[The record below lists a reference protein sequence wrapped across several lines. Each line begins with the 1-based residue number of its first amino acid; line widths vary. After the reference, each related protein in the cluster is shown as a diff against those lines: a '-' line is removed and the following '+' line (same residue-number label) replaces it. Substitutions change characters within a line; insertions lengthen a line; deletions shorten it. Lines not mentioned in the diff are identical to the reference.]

1 MKTACVSLALFL
13 TALAAAGC
21 DVRVNDKGQIDVDV
35 NEGGRAEDEST
46 RTYPLAKNGQ
56 LELETYNGDIE
67 LHGAAAGSAL
77 EVHATRKVRAKTDEE
92 ARGLLKEE
100 YSTIETAPNRVAIRT
115 MKREGPP
122 GFRRQVRVDYRINVP
137 AGTQVTIKSEN
148 GSVTLNNVDGRF
160 KIGSTNGHVEGKKV
174 SGGADI
180 ETVNAGVVL
189 EMVSVAADIRIRTVN
204 GGVIMGLPKD
214 ANASVEAATINGGV
228 RVNDT
233 LSLVDAKKERQHLS
247 AKLGAGTGPR
257 IDLQTTNGGV
267 ILGGGEPPR

>member
-1 MKTACVSLALFL
+1 MKTASVFLALM
-13 TALAAAGC
+13 LAVAGATGC

-35 NEGGRAEDEST
+35 NEGGRAEDESS

-56 LELETYNGDIE
+56 LELETNNGDIE
-67 LHGAAAGSAL
+67 LNGAVAGSAL
-77 EVHATRKVRAKTDEE
+77 EVHATRRVRAKTDED
-92 ARGLLKEE
+92 ARALLKEE
-100 YSTIETAPNRVAIRT
+100 YSTVETAPNRVVIRT
-115 MKREGPP
+115 IKREGPP
-122 GFRRQVRVDYRINVP
+122 GFRRQVRVDYRISVP

-160 KIGSTNGHVEGKKV
+160 KIGSTNGHIEGKKV

-189 EMVSVAADIRIRTVN
+189 EMVAVAADIRIRTVN

-228 RVNDT
+228 RVNET
-233 LSLVDAKKERQHLS
+233 LSLVDAKQERQHLS
-247 AKLGAGTGPR
+247 ARLGAGTGPR